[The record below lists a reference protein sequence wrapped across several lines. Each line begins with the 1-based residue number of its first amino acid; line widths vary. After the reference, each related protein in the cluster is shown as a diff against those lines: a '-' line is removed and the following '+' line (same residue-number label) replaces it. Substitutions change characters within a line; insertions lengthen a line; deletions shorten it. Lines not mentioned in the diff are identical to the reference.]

1 MRSHRFHVSS
11 HSAANVH
18 MSVEDLALLGMM
30 RRANAECRD
39 LVMRSQATIASTLA
53 DIDLLD
59 QLARYNEKSRP

>member
-1 MRSHRFHVSS
+1 
-11 HSAANVH
+11 
-18 MSVEDLALLGMM
+18 M

-39 LVMRSQATIASTLA
+39 LVMRSHATIASTLA